1 MEKLKEIIKSVPDLT
16 FLKGKLK
23 YLFKFIWLYLSIQI
37 QTYLFSLHN
46 EDQIMNFYNE
56 HFSLDVIGIAP

>member
-1 MEKLKEIIKSVPDLT
+1 MEKPKEIIKNVPNLT

-23 YLFKFIWLYLSIQI
+23 YFFKFIWLYLSIQI
-37 QTYLFSLHN
+37 QTYLFSVYN

-56 HFSLDVIGIAP
+56 HFSLDVIGIPP